1 MGIARPDGIYG
12 GVLMQLDRSAT
23 RGWRMVHQHLAGIK
37 RHPSALIIGRHRN
50 KGNLLF
56 RTDSKFLESW
66 PFRVRAGD
74 CWLRDGIGMTSTFH
88 GERGPGQLGLMTP
101 AEVAAIFHVDA
112 KTVARWAEEGRLASI
127 RTLGGHRR
135 YLASEVLSLV
145 NGTSEGQG
153 S

>member
-1 MGIARPDGIYG
+1 
-12 GVLMQLDRSAT
+12 
-23 RGWRMVHQHLAGIK
+23 
-37 RHPSALIIGRHRN
+37 
-50 KGNLLF
+50 
-56 RTDSKFLESW
+56 
-66 PFRVRAGD
+66 
-74 CWLRDGIGMTSTFH
+74 MTSTFH